1 MLQMAS
7 CSYDVHVQEILG
19 ALIVGATSVMLLPHG
34 NMNLEYVMNVLN
46 EKQITYMQTVPAYM
60 SSMLEF
66 FEGEDKHTT
75 LGVLRTLDIGGKWI
89 ILKIGITPLCFY
101 R

>member
-19 ALIVGATSVMLLPHG
+19 ALVVGATSVMFHPQG
-34 NMNLEYVMNVLN
+34 NMNLGYVMNVLN

-60 SSMLEF
+60 NSLLAF
-66 FEGEDKHTT
+66 LQEDNHATFDT
-75 LGVLRTLDIGGKWI
+75 LRTLDIGGK
-89 ILKIGITPLCFY
+89 
-101 R
+101 